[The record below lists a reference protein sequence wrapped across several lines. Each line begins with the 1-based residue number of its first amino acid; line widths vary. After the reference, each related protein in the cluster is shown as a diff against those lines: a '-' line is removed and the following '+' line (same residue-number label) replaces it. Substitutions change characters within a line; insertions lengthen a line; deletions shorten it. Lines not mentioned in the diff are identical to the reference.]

1 MADNAWSER
10 GDKVF
15 VSTVLFAIGYRLSV
29 LCSVAPALLITEN
42 LPVLWEVTWLNRSS
56 QRFLCR

>member
-1 MADNAWSER
+1 MADSAWSER

-15 VSTVLFAIGYRLSV
+15 VSTVLFDIGYRLSV
-29 LCSVAPALLITEN
+29 LCSVAPALLITES